1 MGDARVSLRD
11 TLSRDTL
18 LRCTFARH
26 FYVSLTIACATQLC
40 LYTYTFARLF
50 ARLLRCTFARHF
62 YNCVAH
68 AIARDTFVQKCFV
81 SFVRLFARDGHNC
94 GHNSDTMAGDASVC
108 DAIVLYIY
116 IYIYICL
123 YTYFYI
129 YVYICANVRR
139 NCATQLCCANISRD
153 AFGRH
158 NRVARA
164 HAYTPTLT
172 KYRLFY
178 RSLVQKRPI
187 IPFIIAGTHGH
198 CICIYMHVYVYPL

>member
-94 GHNSDTMAGDASVC
+94 GHNSDTIAGDASVC
-108 DAIVLYIY
+108 NAIVLCIY
-116 IYIYICL
+116 IDIYICVYIHTFIYM
-123 YTYFYI
+123 YTY
-129 YVYICANVRR
+129 VQMCDATVRR
-139 NCATQLCCANISRD
+139 NCVVQIYRETHLGDTIASHAHMHTHQLSQNFVCFIGLFCKRD
-153 AFGRH
+153 
-158 NRVARA
+158 
-164 HAYTPTLT
+164 L
-172 KYRLFY
+172 
-178 RSLVQKRPI
+178 
-187 IPFIIAGTHGH
+187 
-198 CICIYMHVYVYPL
+198 